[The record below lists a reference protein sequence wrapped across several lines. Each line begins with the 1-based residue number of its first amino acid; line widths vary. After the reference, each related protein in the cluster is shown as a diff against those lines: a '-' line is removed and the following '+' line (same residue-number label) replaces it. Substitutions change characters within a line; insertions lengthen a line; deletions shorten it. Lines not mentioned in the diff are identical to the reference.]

1 MRAIYIHIPFCRSRC
16 YYCTFSSGCDYSQVD
31 SYIDALCANMVS
43 DTTPIDSVFFGGG
56 TPSTLTPK
64 QFDRIFASLYTKHNI
79 SKNAEITV
87 ECNPDSITQE
97 LMLCLASHG
106 VNRISMGLQ
115 SVNDSTLAII
125 GRRHSYSQF
134 VSALDIVKQC
144 GIDNVNVDIMIGL
157 PESYEQ
163 FINTVNT
170 VAKLDITHISM
181 YALELYKQSKL
192 YDMVSS
198 GSCSSV
204 ADDDSQAQW
213 YDDAMSVLVG
223 AGFGRYEVSNF
234 AKAGMQCRHNMHYW
248 QCTEYY
254 GYGLSAHG
262 YLYNAR
268 YSNTDNMADYI
279 AGKVTTYSSVLTA
292 EDNMLEYMMLGLRC
306 DVGVSISRFYQLFG
320 IDMMTQYPNIFK
332 LVSGGQLC
340 IEGDRLY
347 VHNSFTYVLT
357 AILAEIL

>member
-16 YYCTFSSGCDYSQVD
+16 YYCAFSSGCDYAQVD
-31 SYIDALCANMVS
+31 SYIDALCDSMVCDS
-43 DTTPIDSVFFGGG
+43 TPIDSIFFGGG

-64 QFDRIFASLYTKHNI
+64 QFDKIFDTLHAKHNI
-79 SKNAEITV
+79 SANAEISV

-97 LMLCLASHG
+97 LMSCLVGHG

-115 SVNDSTLAII
+115 SVNDSTLATI

-134 VSALDIVKQC
+134 VSALDIDKQC
-144 GIDNVNVDIMIGL
+144 GIDNINVDIMIGL
-157 PESYEQ
+157 PESYQQ

-170 VAKLDITHISM
+170 VANLDISHISM
-181 YALELYKQSKL
+181 YALELYPESKL

-198 GSCSSV
+198 GKCSSV

-213 YDDAMSVLVG
+213 YDDAMHVL
-223 AGFGRYEVSNF
+223 ASHGFSRYEVSNF
-234 AKAGMQCRHNMHYW
+234 AKQGKQCRHNMHYW

-262 YLYNAR
+262 YIDNVR
-268 YSNTDNMADYI
+268 YSNTENMSEYI
-279 AGKVTTYSSVLTA
+279 AGNIISGSSALTVQ
-292 EDNMLEYMMLGLRC
+292 DNMLEYMMLGLRC
-306 DVGVSISRFYQLFG
+306 DRGISISRFRQLFSA
-320 IDMMTQYPNIFK
+320 DMMTQYPNISK
-332 LVSGGQLC
+332 LVSSGQLC